1 MDQNVKKGLLGMPPT
16 GGTRLRRRDFDGA
29 VIVAVSVVLVVE
41 MAGNEIV
48 GVIAVGN
55 GFVSAAGSVFVAGLV
70 VLTGVTA
77 GAVLGILRVHGEL
90 MFVDVV
96 AVHIVHV
103 PVVQKAFMPF
113 MHDCCVATTFAVFM
127 GMTLMDFVA
136 HESSVV
142 EMVCQR
148 ISEHA

>member
-16 GGTRLRRRDFDGA
+16 GGTRLRRGYFHGA
-29 VIVAVSVVLVVE
+29 VIVAVAVVLVVE
-41 MAGNEIV
+41 MAGDEVV

-55 GFVSAAGSVFVAGLV
+55 GFVPAAGSVFVAGLV

-77 GAVLGILRVHGEL
+77 GAVLGILRTHSDLV
-90 MFVDVV
+90 FINVV

-103 PVVQKAFMPF
+103 PIVQKAFMPF
-113 MHDCCVATTFAVFM
+113 MHDRGVATTFAVFM
-127 GMTLMDFVA
+127 RMTLMDFVA
-136 HESSVV
+136 HESSLV
-142 EMVCQR
+142 EMVCR